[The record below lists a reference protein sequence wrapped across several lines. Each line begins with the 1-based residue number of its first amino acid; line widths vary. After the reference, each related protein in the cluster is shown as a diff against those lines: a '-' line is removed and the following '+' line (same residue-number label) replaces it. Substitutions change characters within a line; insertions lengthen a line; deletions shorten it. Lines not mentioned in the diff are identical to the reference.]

1 MISKTSTL
9 LLVLAC
15 LGLSSLAL
23 ADDGGIIDAQA
34 ASFVKIVSVSYDVEK
49 VDATTS
55 MLHVM
60 ALAEFPN
67 TCLAPKADTELAAAV
82 QLSDDKTSD
91 TVSLLQLPNNRVCT
105 AIEAPVQVM
114 IHVAHI
120 YYPTNGM
127 NTPIPTIVVNGVKAT
142 P

>member
-1 MISKTSTL
+1 MISKAATL
-9 LLVLAC
+9 LLVSSC
-15 LGLSSLAL
+15 LVISSLAS
-23 ADDGGIIDAQA
+23 ADDVIDAQA
-34 ASFVKIVSVSYDVEK
+34 ASLVKVVTVTYDVEK
-49 VDATTS
+49 VDANTN

-60 ALAEFPN
+60 ALGEFPN
-67 TCLAPKADTELAAAV
+67 ACLAPQADAELAAAV
-82 QLSDDKTSD
+82 QLSADKTTD
-91 TVSLLQLPNNRVCT
+91 TVSLLQLPNTRVCT

-127 NTPIPTIVVNGVKAT
+127 NTPIPTVVVNGVKAA